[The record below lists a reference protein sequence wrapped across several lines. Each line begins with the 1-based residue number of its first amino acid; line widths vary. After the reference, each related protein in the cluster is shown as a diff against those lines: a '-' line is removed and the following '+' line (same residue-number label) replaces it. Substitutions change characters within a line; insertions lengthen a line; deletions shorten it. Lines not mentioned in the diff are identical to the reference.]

1 MCYLRK
7 ANMVK
12 KKSSFKKTIK
22 EAAFKSVF
30 TLFPREFVLGK
41 LFNLEEIL
49 RYVSN
54 SGIIFKLA
62 TTPREHEAAAKLTY
76 EAYLA
81 QGMMPPNHLKKRI
94 SKYNLSP
101 GTFTIIA
108 VKKGQT
114 QKDDEVIA
122 TVSLINDSNLGL
134 PSDNVADLSSN
145 RKGNVIAEVGSLC
158 VKQGY
163 RKSRG
168 KILLPLMKYLKML
181 ADQLNI
187 DTLICTVHPQ
197 AASFYEVLFNGQ
209 KLPQKRASY
218 ICGTNEL
225 PACVISIKCDYKE
238 LKRML
243 QDPKTPLLRRQVI
256 EYYSTISDE
265 PYYIVEDFDLKVREH
280 SSFDRDYARVLFDE
294 YLELGGELIE
304 EDYRTLTSMLRD
316 MSVCNDEVYKAR
328 VREHRVLT
336 SFTTTMNTESLGH
349 ITCKTMDSSFSGM
362 RLTVEQVFSDT
373 EIELFI
379 TYGARKSLY
388 LRGRVMWRKEYT
400 VGVKIEGGD
409 VELWQSVIEK
419 ALGIEEAPAKKQVLE
434 EKKAA

>member
-1 MCYLRK
+1 M
-7 ANMVK
+7 
-12 KKSSFKKTIK
+12 
-22 EAAFKSVF
+22 
-30 TLFPREFVLGK
+30 
-41 LFNLEEIL
+41 
-49 RYVSN
+49 
-54 SGIIFKLA
+54 
-62 TTPREHEAAAKLTY
+62 
-76 EAYLA
+76 
-81 QGMMPPNHLKKRI
+81 
-94 SKYNLSP
+94 
-101 GTFTIIA
+101 
-108 VKKGQT
+108 
-114 QKDDEVIA
+114 
-122 TVSLINDSNLGL
+122 
-134 PSDNVADLSSN
+134 
-145 RKGNVIAEVGSLC
+145 
-158 VKQGY
+158 
-163 RKSRG
+163 
-168 KILLPLMKYLKML
+168 
-181 ADQLNI
+181 
-187 DTLICTVHPQ
+187 
-197 AASFYEVLFNGQ
+197 
-209 KLPQKRASY
+209 
-218 ICGTNEL
+218 
-225 PACVISIKCDYKE
+225 
-238 LKRML
+238 
-243 QDPKTPLLRRQVI
+243 LRRQVI